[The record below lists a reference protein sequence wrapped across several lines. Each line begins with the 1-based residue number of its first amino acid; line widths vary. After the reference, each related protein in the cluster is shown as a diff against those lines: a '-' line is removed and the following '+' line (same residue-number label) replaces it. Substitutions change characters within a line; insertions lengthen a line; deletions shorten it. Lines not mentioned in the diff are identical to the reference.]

1 MHWGKFNSELS
12 SAEGTEGIM
21 SMDANLDNDFSTD
34 WDTWS
39 NINNGLSDYVT
50 EQQIINSLLL
60 SEYTGNVVMFSGIG
74 YNSFI
79 LWCGLAWTYTLTLTL
94 LSTKYKKK

>member
-12 SAEGTEGIM
+12 SAEGTSEGIM
-21 SMDANLDNDFSTD
+21 SMDTNLDIDFSTD

-50 EQQIINSLLL
+50 EQQIINSLLQ

-74 YNSFI
+74 
-79 LWCGLAWTYTLTLTL
+79 
-94 LSTKYKKK
+94 